1 MHEILLSPAELRF
14 SLLILYFFAYALVG
28 WLWESAYVQCA

>member
-14 SLLILYFFAYALVG
+14 SLLILYFCLRLGGLAMGKCLR
-28 WLWESAYVQCA
+28 QCA